1 MSRIGKLPIKIPT
14 NVDVTNGNS
23 IVEVKGKFGTL
34 EQTIPEII
42 EVEQTD
48 GTLIVS
54 VKKDT
59 RTNKALHGLYRT
71 LINNMIIGVS
81 EQFLIT
87 LMLQGVGYRANVQ
100 GNTLVLNL
108 GFSHPVNIDIPNGI
122 TVEVIQNT
130 TINIKAC
137 DKEQLGLFAAK
148 VRSWRPPE
156 PYKGK
161 GILYKGE
168 QILRKAGKSEVC
180 LERHI
185 AFIRLETTFRSIC
198 LKNISAPPGL
208 EPAHPPA
215 PNKT

>member
-14 NVDVTNGNS
+14 TVDVANNNS
-23 IVEVKGKFGTL
+23 VLKVKGQFGTL
-34 EQTIPEII
+34 ERTIPEII
-42 EVEQTD
+42 GIEQTD

-54 VKKDT
+54 LKKET
-59 RTNKALHGLYRT
+59 RTNRALHGLYRT
-71 LINNMIIGVS
+71 LINNMVIGVS

-87 LMLQGVGYRANVQ
+87 LLLQGVGYRASVQ
-100 GNTLVLNL
+100 GKSLVLSL
-108 GFSHPVNIDIPNGI
+108 GFSHPVNIDIPEGI
-122 TVEVIQNT
+122 NVEVVQNT

-168 QILRKAGKSEVC
+168 KILRKAGKSG
-180 LERHI
+180 
-185 AFIRLETTFRSIC
+185 
-198 LKNISAPPGL
+198 K
-208 EPAHPPA
+208 
-215 PNKT
+215 